1 MTETVSFDTVELEF
15 DDGVTTLRL
24 DRPEKKNAINPAMI
38 EELAGE
44 VLPLLREDATDP
56 DGGTDVLVLTGAGD
70 AFCGGMDLEEFFLA
84 FEDDPAGMARLG
96 RLNKQWFSAVYR
108 FPRVTL
114 AAVNGWCYGGGLGLL
129 CSADLAIASEESTM
143 GLSEV
148 RWGILP
154 AGGATYLPARTIA
167 RRDFLELSLMG
178 REIDG
183 VRAEEIRLV
192 NAAVPPGDLDAEVRA
207 WAAELAALNPT
218 VVSFAKQAYYA
229 ELESGMTFETAW
241 DYEIAR
247 NRQLRQ
253 ITEGEDVKALKA
265 FRDRKFK
272 PGFEPYDEDDI
283 AEYDD

>member
-1 MTETVSFDTVELEF
+1 MAETVSFETVELEF
-15 DDGVTTLRL
+15 DDGITTLRL
-24 DRPEKKNAINPAMI
+24 DRPEKKNAINPTMI
-38 EELAGE
+38 EELASE
-44 VLPLLREDATDP
+44 AVPLLTEDATDP
-56 DGGTDVLVLTGAGD
+56 DGGTDVLVVTGAGD
-70 AFCGGMDLEEFFLA
+70 AFCGGMDLEEFFLDHA
-84 FEDDPAGMARLG
+84 DRPAAMAQLG
-96 RLNKQWFSAVYR
+96 RLNKQWFADIYR
-108 FPRVTL
+108 FPRATI

-129 CSADLAIASEESTM
+129 CATDLAISADEATM

-154 AGGATYLPARTIA
+154 AGGATYLPAQTLA

-183 VRAEEIRLV
+183 HRASEIRLV
-192 NAAVPPGDLDAEVRA
+192 NASVPAEDLDAEVGA
-207 WAAELAALNPT
+207 WAKELAALNPT
-218 VVSFAKQAYYA
+218 VVNFAKQAYYA
-229 ELESGMTFETAW
+229 EQESGMTFETAW

-272 PGFEPYDEDDI
+272 PGFEPYSEDDL
-283 AEYDD
+283 AEYDE